1 MGGPS
6 GTIAQSSLDVTNI
19 RQSRIIQK
27 PSKRAHFP
35 AWTGMGQF
43 WDPQTS
49 ALVAECTQKLS
60 QLGIRA
66 DFVTD
71 VVSHGR
77 THGKKRADPAM
88 KVSIKDPPKSG
99 FWVPERFQKCHRTPV
114 SVILCEI

>member
-6 GTIAQSSLDVTNI
+6 GTIAQSSPDVTNI

-60 QLGIRA
+60 QSAIRA
-66 DFVTD
+66 DFVTE
-71 VVSHGR
+71 GR
-77 THGKKRADPAM
+77 MYGCMDART
-88 KVSIKDPPKSG
+88 
-99 FWVPERFQKCHRTPV
+99 RFF
-114 SVILCEI
+114 